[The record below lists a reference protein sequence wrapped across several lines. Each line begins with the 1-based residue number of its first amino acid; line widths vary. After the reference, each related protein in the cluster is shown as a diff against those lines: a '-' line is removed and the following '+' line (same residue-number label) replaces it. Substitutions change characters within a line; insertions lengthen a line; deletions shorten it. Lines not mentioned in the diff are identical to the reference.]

1 MFDLR
6 LDEVRDWVLS
16 RGYRSV
22 ALQMPEGLKS
32 SAPRAISELSRSTG
46 AVFFLLGDP
55 CYGACDLHPR
65 YREFA
70 QALVHFGHSPMP
82 SLGVDEDVLFIEVF
96 HQGRLDDRLQAAL
109 PRLGSRVGLLATVQ
123 YLPLL
128 AEAEEYLARNG
139 REVRVGRGDERIAH
153 PGQVLGCNRSAAESV
168 EDEVDC
174 YLYIGEGDFHP
185 LAVSLGTE
193 KPVLVF
199 NPLDGSLRELDEKKE
214 RMLRHRFAVLQSAMD
229 ARRFLV
235 LVSSKTGQDRSP
247 VARQLMEQIHR
258 QGREA
263 IMVVMDEL
271 SPDRLLHYDVDA
283 YVNTACPRI
292 ALDDQAA
299 YRRPMLT
306 VPEAEIVLGLRRWED
321 YRFDAI
327 LPSQQR

>member
-16 RGYRSV
+16 RGYSSV

-32 SAPRAISELSRSTG
+32 SAPRVISELSRDTG
-46 AVFFLLGDP
+46 AVFILLGDP

-65 YREFA
+65 YRDYA

-82 SLGVDEDVLFIEVF
+82 SLGEDQDVLFIEVF
-96 HQGRLDDRLQAAL
+96 HHGRLDGNL
-109 PRLGSRVGLLATVQ
+109 PPVLSRLGSKVGLLATVQ

-128 AEAEEYLARNG
+128 AEAEEFLVQNG
-139 REVRVGRGDERIAH
+139 SQVLIGEGDERIAH
-153 PGQVLGCNRSAAESV
+153 SGQVLGCNRSAAESI
-168 EDEVDC
+168 EHDVDC

-193 KPVLVF
+193 KPVLVL
-199 NPLDGSLRELDEKKE
+199 NPLDGSLRELTEKKE
-214 RMLRHRFAVLQSAMD
+214 RMLRRRFAVLQSAME

-235 LVSSKTGQDRSP
+235 LVSSKGGQDRSP
-247 VARQLMEQIHR
+247 VARELMEQFR
-258 QGREA
+258 QEGKEA
-263 IMVVMDEL
+263 TLVVMEEV
-271 SPDRLLHYDVDA
+271 SPDRLMHYDVDA
-283 YVNTACPRI
+283 YINTACPRI
-292 ALDDQAA
+292 ALDDQAV

-306 VPEAEIVLGLRRWED
+306 VPEAEIVLGRRRWED